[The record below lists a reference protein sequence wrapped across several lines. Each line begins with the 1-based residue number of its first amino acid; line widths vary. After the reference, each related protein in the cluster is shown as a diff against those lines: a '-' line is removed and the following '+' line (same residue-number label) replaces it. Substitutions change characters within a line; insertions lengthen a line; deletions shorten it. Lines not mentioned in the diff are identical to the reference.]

1 MFALKRSAGAS
12 PEASLRNP
20 LHASDKAHNLGIHNG
35 FETHGRHQEESKT
48 RVPAV
53 SQKDVCPPKL
63 KKRSF
68 HMETETHDKVVKNKR
83 KHEYS
88 LEQT

>member
-1 MFALKRSAGAS
+1 MLALKRSAGAA
-12 PEASLRNP
+12 PEVNLMNW
-20 LHASDKAHNLGIHNG
+20 LHASDKAHNLEIHHG

-63 KKRSF
+63 KKKKFPHGNRDTRQGS
-68 HMETETHDKVVKNKR
+68 EK
-83 KHEYS
+83 
-88 LEQT
+88 